1 MNYNNSYLNIGGG
14 NLLSSVSKGPNPG
27 LMNCDQ
33 LANSESSY
41 QTIKMNVDNLK
52 MIQLGITLTNEEG
65 MSPAS
70 GCTWQ
75 FNFKFDLNNDTY
87 LKESI
92 SLLEVAGIDF
102 HRFNHEGID
111 VDYFAENFISSG
123 IVLND
128 KIKWITFHGVY
139 DLAYLLRTLSNQPLP
154 DDEATFL
161 EYLNIYFPHFYDL
174 RCMIKKAVWLK
185 GSLNRI
191 AADLDVERI
200 GQTHQAG
207 SDSLVTSRVFF
218 KLIQHYNEYMDL
230 HEDKNKLFGCENFT
244 NLKSNSDDNIGNN
257 VNVKNNQ
264 YQGVKYPGAGTTPL
278 NPSNS
283 NNYYSIYN
291 HQMPK
296 TNMYYNP
303 NPYNAFNPSPNLVY
317 PPSFPPNNVGYE
329 YAYYPNPYYA
339 IRK

>member
-1 MNYNNSYLNIGGG
+1 M
-14 NLLSSVSKGPNPG
+14 
-27 LMNCDQ
+27 
-33 LANSESSY
+33 ANSESSY
-41 QTIKMNVDNLK
+41 NTIKMNVDNLK

-65 MSPAS
+65 CIPTT

-102 HRFNHEGID
+102 PKFHEQGIE

-128 KIKWITFHGVY
+128 KVKWITFHGIY
-139 DLAYLLRTLSNQPLP
+139 DLAYLLRALSNQPLP
-154 DDEATFL
+154 EDEATFF

-174 RCMIKKAVWLK
+174 RCMIRKAVWLK

-191 AADLDVERI
+191 ATDLDVERI

-218 KLIQHYNEYMDL
+218 KLLQHHTEYIDL
-230 HEDKNKLFGCENFT
+230 FEDKNKLFGCEHSSAACKNT
-244 NLKSNSDDNIGNN
+244 MEDSTSKGIANLIK
-257 VNVKNNQ
+257 VNQ
-264 YQGVKYPGAGTTPL
+264 YPKYAGSTASSSFSPSSPG
-278 NPSNS
+278 S
-283 NNYYSIYN
+283 YFSIYTP
-291 HQMPK
+291 QIPK
-296 TNMYYNP
+296 TNIYYTHTPFNTYNP
-303 NPYNAFNPSPNLVY
+303 NPNLVY
-317 PPSFPPNNVGYE
+317 PPNYPPTNCGYE
-329 YAYYPNPYYA
+329 YGYYPNPYYT